1 MAKRIRVNIEAS
13 GAEGK
18 IYFGCDVS
26 EKSKLSLADWL
37 WFAKGKYK
45 ETFKRFPEELKVV
58 YL

>member
-1 MAKRIRVNIEAS
+1 MVKRIRINIEAY

-37 WFAKGKYK
+37 WYAKGKYK
-45 ETFKRFPEELKVV
+45 ETFKRFPKELKVV

>member
-18 IYFGCDVS
+18 IYFCCTVS

-37 WFAKGKYK
+37 WFARGKYK
-45 ETFKRFPEELKVV
+45 ETFSCFPKELKVV